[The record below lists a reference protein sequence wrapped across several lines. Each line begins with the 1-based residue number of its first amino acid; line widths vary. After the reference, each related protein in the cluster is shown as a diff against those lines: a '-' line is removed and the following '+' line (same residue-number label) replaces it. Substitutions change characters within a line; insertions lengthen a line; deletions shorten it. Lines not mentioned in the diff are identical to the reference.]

1 MGNVFRINKAEWA
14 VSGKGSV
21 LLAFQRKSIRSRAA
35 AFVLSETEAIISFD
49 QGITLVLNIPSPVVD
64 DVRAVENILIVLFE
78 DDQIVDEFEVRVTG
92 ARN

>member
-1 MGNVFRINKAEWA
+1 MGNVFRITKAEWA

-21 LLAFQRKSIRSRAA
+21 LLAFQRKAIRSRAA

-64 DVRAVENILIVLFE
+64 AVRAVENILIVLFE